1 MSVSLNLTTST
12 NVALTPQL
20 QKAIKL
26 LQLSSIELQQEIS
39 TALETNPFL
48 EIEYEDPSFDNEDY
62 SEEYKEEYDRDNFDE
77 FSQSGDL
84 SAIDNLREPKDKD
97 DTIGTD
103 ELPVELNWD
112 DTYQDFSSREHNFED
127 EDTTYERNNHE
138 ETLQEIL
145 LWNLRIDAKCT
156 EDYFIGEAIIDAIDL
171 DGYMREPLKSIYE
184 AHRENFPHLTM
195 AQVEATLKLIQQ
207 IAPKT
212 GIGARDLKECLQLQ
226 LNELPSSTEFLKQAK
241 HLVDKYLEN
250 LAMNDNSLLMKRLK
264 LNQEELEAVKAL
276 IRSLNPKPG
285 LDYGATNLDYIIPD
299 LIVKLKNRNKR
310 NTKNRNGKASE
321 SEDLAWEIS
330 LNSEVTPKLKINN
343 FYASMAKSQGN
354 SEAGNYLKENHREAK
369 WLIDS
374 IENRKATLLKVGIEI
389 VKRQQE
395 FLSKG
400 AEYMKPMVLA
410 DIAEAI
416 SMHESTVSRAT
427 NSKYMSTPLGTFE
440 LKFFFSSHVSTNTGD
455 ISATAIR
462 AKLKKLID
470 NENKRK
476 PLSDNKLVEEL
487 AKDGIPIARRTV
499 AKYRES
505 MNIAS
510 SSERKAFR

>member
-26 LQLSSIELQQEIS
+26 LQLSSIELQQEVT

-48 EIEYEDPSFDNEDY
+48 ELDY
-62 SEEYKEEYDRDNFDE
+62 GDSEFEDE
-77 FSQSGDL
+77 FSEDTDIREDFDETQISATTELTEENLTSEISADL
-84 SAIDNLREPKDKD
+84 PI
-97 DTIGTD
+97 
-103 ELPVELNWD
+103 ELNWE
-112 DTYQDFSSREHNFED
+112 DTYQDYSSRDSKHDDDGIDFD
-127 EDTTYERNNHE
+127 RNTSE
-138 ETLQEIL
+138 ESLQDVL
-145 LWNLRIDAKCT
+145 MWNLKIQAKTQKSYILCSALIDS
-156 EDYFIGEAIIDAIDL
+156 IDI
-171 DGYMREPLKSIYE
+171 DGYFRESLKSIYDS
-184 AHRENFPHLTM
+184 FKKDFSDLLM
-195 AQVEATLKLIQQ
+195 ADIEDALKLVQK

-226 LNELPSSTEFLKQAK
+226 LNELPSATAFLRQAK

-250 LAMNDNSLLMKRLK
+250 LAMQDNSMLMKRLK
-264 LNQEELEAVKAL
+264 VSKEELEQIKDLILAL
-276 IRSLNPKPG
+276 DPKPG
-285 LDYGATNLDYIIPD
+285 LDFGDTNMEYIIPD
-299 LIVKLKNRNKR
+299 LIVKLKAK
-310 NTKNRNGKASE
+310 KHLIK
-321 SEDLAWEIS
+321 EDLAWEIS
-330 LNSEVTPKLKINN
+330 LNAEVTPKLRINN
-343 FYASMAKSQGN
+343 FYANMAKTQGN
-354 SEAGNYLKENHREAK
+354 SDAGNYLKENHREAK

-374 IENRKATLLKVGIEI
+374 IENRKSTLLKVGIEI

-395 FLSKG
+395 FLTKG

-427 NSKYMSTPLGTFE
+427 NSKYISTPMGTFE
-440 LKFFFSSHVSTNTGD
+440 LKFFFSSHVSTNSGD
-455 ISATAIR
+455 VSATAIR

-470 NENKRK
+470 NEDKLK

-487 AKDGIPIARRTV
+487 AKEGIPIARRTV

-505 MNIAS
+505 MSIAS
-510 SSERKAFR
+510 SSERKNFR

>member
-26 LQLSSIELQQEIS
+26 LQLSSIELQQEI
-39 TALETNPFL
+39 TQALETNPFL
-48 EIEYEDPSFDNEDY
+48 EVDYEEARFDDEDNY
-62 SEEYKEEYDRDNFDE
+62 QQDQNLEEEEKISATTELTEENLTSNISED
-77 FSQSGDL
+77 
-84 SAIDNLREPKDKD
+84 
-97 DTIGTD
+97 
-103 ELPVELNWD
+103 LPVELNWE
-112 DTYQDFSSREHNFED
+112 DTYQDYSSRDTSSQEED
-127 EDTTYERNNHE
+127 FGFERNSKE
-138 ETLQEIL
+138 ESLKDML
-145 LWNLRIDAKCT
+145 LWNLKIEAKDIKT
-156 EDYFIGEAIIDAIDL
+156 YRIGEAIIDAIDI
-171 DGYMREPLKSIYE
+171 DGYFRETTKTIQDSFQGEFSSL
-184 AHRENFPHLTM
+184 NL
-195 AQVEATLKLIQQ
+195 QDVEKCLKLIQK

-212 GIGARDLKECLQLQ
+212 GIGARNLKECLQLQ
-226 LNELPSSTEFLKQAK
+226 LQELPSNTAFLKEAK

-250 LAMNDNSLLMKRLK
+250 LAMQDYSLLMKRLK
-264 LNQEELEAVKAL
+264 VGEKELETIKKL
-276 IRSLNPKPG
+276 IISLDPKPG
-285 LDYGATNLDYIIPD
+285 LDLGETNMEYIIPD
-299 LIVKLKNRNKR
+299 LIVRLKNKTKVK
-310 NTKNRNGKASE
+310 NTKTQSTD
-321 SEDLAWEIS
+321 EDLAWEIS
-330 LNSEVTPKLKINN
+330 LNAEVTPKLRINN
-343 FYASMAKSQGN
+343 FYVNMTKKEGN

-395 FLSKG
+395 FLIKG

-416 SMHESTVSRAT
+416 GMHESTVSRAT
-427 NSKYMSTPLGTFE
+427 NSKYMSTQMGTFE
-440 LKFFFSSHVSTNTGD
+440 LKFFFSSHVSTQSGD
-455 ISATAIR
+455 VSATAIR

-470 NENKRK
+470 RENKRK
-476 PLSDNKLVEEL
+476 PMSDNKLVEEL

-510 SSERKAFR
+510 SSERKNFR